1 LGDSRIKTGVLLQAR
16 LYSHRLPRK
25 ALLPLEGI
33 PVFEHVLLALRG
45 IRVDVYAL
53 LTDSR
58 SVEALAPAAEEQG
71 FSVFVGPEEDVLAR
85 YARAVDHYGLQ
96 RLIRATGDNP
106 LVSARAAEALME
118 IHGREKYSLSHFLE
132 NPLGTGVEVVEAGA
146 LLEAA
151 SRTRDPFEREHITTY
166 LYRHPEAFR
175 IGEIRCPPKWA
186 FPEARVTLDTEE
198 DYALLQSIF
207 ADLYRGTPVEIDE
220 LVDWLTRNTLSRAAS
235 TPEE

>member
-1 LGDSRIKTGVLLQAR
+1 MR
-16 LYSHRLPRK
+16 LHSHRLPRK

-33 PVFEHVLLALRG
+33 SVFEHVLRALRA

-53 LTDSR
+53 LTDCR

-71 FSVFVGPEEDVLAR
+71 FDVCVGPEEDVLAR
-85 YARAVDHYGLQ
+85 YARAVDRYGLQ
-96 RLIRATGDNP
+96 RLVRATGDNP

-118 IHGREKYSLSHFLE
+118 IHRREAYSLSHFLD

-146 LLEAA
+146 VLEAA

-166 LYRHPEAFR
+166 LYRHRTEFR
-175 IGEIRCPPKWA
+175 IGEIPCPSEWA
-186 FPEARVTLDTEE
+186 FPQARVTLDTEE

-207 ADLYRGTPVEIDE
+207 ADLYHGTPVEIDE
-220 LVDWLTRNTLSRAAS
+220 VVSWLTRNTLSRATS
-235 TPEE
+235 SLED